1 MKSRS
6 AKFTFLF
13 ILVFLAN
20 LSNAADIKG
29 RINLDSDWHPEVF
42 LASINNPEDL
52 FVSSPD
58 FLLTSAPINPDGTFE
73 ISNLEIPAEF
83 RFYRL
88 YVLKNLFSPTDVINS
103 GNRSL
108 IHLILD
114 NNSNVVL
121 NITMDGSRATELKI
135 EGSESSVRNREFDV
149 EFLKR
154 ARQLSGKETRA
165 QKEFIQL
172 GIDNYIRTYVENC
185 ENALNGLYALYHIE
199 EKEPDFL
206 RNSAF
211 YFRFQDKLHGQFPK
225 NLYTDQYDE
234 LLINLVGFRDMVC
247 EIPGVIPKW
256 KDYLILIQGGVI
268 LLLLLL
274 LFVNSVKK
282 KNRRQQAKNGSH
294 KLLYDKLT
302 NKEME
307 ILKLIAESKSNKE
320 IASELFIELST
331 VKTHLNS
338 IYKQLKVQNR
348 KEAGNFYKEMN
359 EN

>member
-1 MKSRS
+1 MKTRS
-6 AKFTFLF
+6 AKYAFLF
-13 ILVFLAN
+13 LFVFFVN

-29 RINLDSDWHPEVF
+29 KINLDSDWHPEVF
-42 LASINNPEDL
+42 LASIDNPEDL

-58 FLLTSAPINPDGTFE
+58 FLLTSAPINADGTFE
-73 ISNLEIPAEF
+73 ITGMEIPKEP

-88 YVLKNLFSPTDVINS
+88 YLVKTLFSPTDIINS
-103 GNRSL
+103 GNRSH
-108 IHLILD
+108 IHLVLD
-114 NNSNVVL
+114 NASNVEV
-121 NITMDGSRATELKI
+121 NISMLDGFISGVDIL
-135 EGSESSVRNREFDV
+135 GSESSVRNREFDV

-172 GIDNYIRTYVENC
+172 GIDNYIRNYVENC

-211 YFRFQDKLHGQFPK
+211 YFRFQDKLHGQFPQ
-225 NLYTDQYDE
+225 NLYTNQYDE
-234 LLINLVGFRDMVC
+234 LLVNLVGFRDMVC
-247 EIPGVIPKW
+247 EIPGVSPKW

-282 KNRRQQAKNGSH
+282 KNGRQQAKNGSH
-294 KLLYDKLT
+294 KLLYEKLT